1 MIRAEHPR
9 QMSKNQRSKTDRS
22 ANDQSPRAS
31 ESKMTSAI
39 GSIPQTL
46 NRPVEVA
53 DQAAEA
59 AHGWIVRIM
68 DGEGPGILRLL
79 WRLLGRESDVMD
91 AYQDCFCKLVARKNC
106 GKVKSEKA
114 YAYRTAANIAVEMI
128 RTRSRHRA
136 HWPAIVAERNRNQDP
151 PTTDIGAEESEDAD
165 AHANLRAAI
174 AELPAHLRNVI
185 VLRDL
190 SRLPYEEV
198 GKTLGIDPATAR
210 VYRRH
215 AVVKLADLLGGG
227 SE

>member
-1 MIRAEHPR
+1 MSKDRPSRAE
-9 QMSKNQRSKTDRS
+9 RS

-31 ESKMTSAI
+31 ESEMTSAI

-46 NRPVEVA
+46 SGRVEAV
-53 DQAAEA
+53 DNAAEA

-68 DGEGPGILRLL
+68 HWEGPGILRLL
-79 WRLLGRESDVMD
+79 WRLLGREADVMD
-91 AYQDCFCKLVARKNC
+91 AYQDCFCKLVARKDR

-114 YAYRTAANIAVEMI
+114 YAYRTAANVAVEMI
-128 RTRSRHRA
+128 RARSRHRT
-136 HWPAIVAERNRNQDP
+136 HWPAIVAERSRDEETP
-151 PTTDIGAEESEDAD
+151 EDSVTEESEDVD
-165 AHANLRAAI
+165 AQANLRAAI

>member
-1 MIRAEHPR
+1 
-9 QMSKNQRSKTDRS
+9 MSKNQRSKMDGS
-22 ANDQSPRAS
+22 ANDQNPRAS
-31 ESKMTSAI
+31 EPEMTSAI

-46 NRPVEVA
+46 GGRVEAV
-53 DQAAEA
+53 DSAAEA

-68 DGEGPGILRLL
+68 DREGPGILRLL
-79 WRLLGRESDVMD
+79 WRLLGREVDVMD
-91 AYQDCFCKLVARKNC
+91 AYQDCFCKLVARRDR

-114 YAYRTAANIAVEMI
+114 YAYRTAANVAVEMI
-128 RTRSRHRA
+128 RVRSRHRA
-136 HWPAIVAERNRNQDP
+136 HWPAIVAERSRNEDTPENRS
-151 PTTDIGAEESEDAD
+151 TEESEDVD
-165 AHANLRAAI
+165 AHATLRAAI

-190 SRLPYEEV
+190 SRLPYAEV